1 MATVT
6 KTLGVFDG
14 GNVIFELDYD
24 DVALR
29 LTAIRCINGSNQ
41 PAFGQATATANGRT
55 YSRTFAAN
63 ATTEQAIPTGA
74 QTRLDITIDARG
86 RVYGVD
92 YALAW
97 PA

>member
-6 KTLGVFDG
+6 KNLAVFDG

-29 LTAIRCINGSNQ
+29 LLVVRCINGTAQ
-41 PAFGQATATANGRT
+41 PDFGRATSTANGRT

-63 ATTEQAIPTGA
+63 ATTEQAIPTNS
-74 QTRLDITIDARG
+74 QNRLDITIDARG
-86 RVYGVD
+86 RVDGVD
-92 YALAW
+92 YQLAW

>member
-6 KTLGVFDG
+6 KNLAVFDG

-24 DVALR
+24 NVALR
-29 LTAIRCINGSNQ
+29 LLSIRCVNNSNQ
-41 PAFGQATATANGRT
+41 PAFGKATALANGRT

-63 ATTEQAIPTGA
+63 TTTEQAIPTNP
-74 QTRLDITIDARG
+74 QNRLDITVDARG
-86 RVYGVD
+86 RVGGVD
-92 YALAW
+92 YSLAW